1 MTRSC
6 VFTSVVT
13 VLAFLSSSN
22 LEPQSLQ
29 VQKDVAA
36 PAVPSTTPDLGP
48 MNEVLRQREGTW
60 DVTMEIQASPN
71 SARIVSKG
79 TQTNKLTVGG
89 VWLASDFEGQI
100 GGHPLDGH
108 AITGF
113 DPQKSKYEGVWVD
126 SARRH
131 ITLVEGAYDSSKKT
145 FQTTFLENDANG
157 KANAVTG
164 VQRFV
169 DANTEVLTL
178 FSHGPD
184 GKTSQSMTITYRR
197 RL

>member
-6 VFTSVVT
+6 VFTSALT

-22 LEPQSLQ
+22 LETQSLQ

-71 SARIVSKG
+71 SGRIVSK
-79 TQTNKLTVGG
+79 
-89 VWLASDFEGQI
+89 
-100 GGHPLDGH
+100 GH

-126 SARRH
+126 SAGRH
-131 ITLVEGAYDSSKKT
+131 ITLVEGTYDSSKKT
-145 FQTTFLENDANG
+145 FQTTSLENDANG
-157 KANAVTG
+157 KANPVTG

-169 DANTEVLTL
+169 DPNTEVLTL
-178 FSHGPD
+178 FGRGPD

>member
-6 VFTSVVT
+6 VFTSALT
-13 VLAFLSSSN
+13 VLALLSSSN
-22 LEPQSLQ
+22 LETQSLQ
-29 VQKDVAA
+29 DQKDVAA
-36 PAVPSTTPDLGP
+36 QAAPSTTPDLGP
-48 MNEVLRQREGTW
+48 MR
-60 DVTMEIQASPN
+60 DVTTEMQASPN

-79 TQTNKLTVGG
+79 TQTNRLGVGG
-89 VWLASDFEGQI
+89 VWLVSDFAGEI
-100 GGHPLDGH
+100 GGHPLNGH

-126 SARRH
+126 SAGRH
-131 ITLVEGAYDSSKKT
+131 ITLVEGTYDSSKKT
-145 FQTTFLENDANG
+145 FQTTSLENDASG

-169 DANTEVLTL
+169 DSNTEVLTL
-178 FSHGPD
+178 FSRGPD
-184 GKTSQSMTITYRR
+184 GKSLQSMTITYRR

>member
-60 DVTMEIQASPN
+60 DVTMEIRASPN

-79 TQTNKLTVGG
+79 TQTNKLAVGG
-89 VWLASDFEGQI
+89 VWLVSDFEGEI
-100 GGHPLDGH
+100 GRHPLNGH

-126 SARRH
+126 SAGRH
-131 ITLVEGAYDSSKKT
+131 ITLVEGTYNSSKKT
-145 FQTTFLENDANG
+145 FQTTSLENDTNG

-169 DANTEVLTL
+169 GTDTDFVTL
-178 FSHGPD
+178 FSRGPD
-184 GKTSQSMTITYRR
+184 DKTSQSMTITYRR